1 MQPTIP
7 SWAGRSASHLGS
19 EMAPPSAAVRNLS
32 HWANARSSV
41 SAPGAVPSTSQGG
54 CRLRRH
60 PSSLG
65 PKMCQQ
71 LR

>member
-19 EMAPPSAAVRNLS
+19 EEAPPSAAVRNLS

-41 SAPGAVPSTSQGG
+41 SAPGAVEGASRGG
-54 CRLRRH
+54 RSLRRR
-60 PSSLG
+60 PPSLG